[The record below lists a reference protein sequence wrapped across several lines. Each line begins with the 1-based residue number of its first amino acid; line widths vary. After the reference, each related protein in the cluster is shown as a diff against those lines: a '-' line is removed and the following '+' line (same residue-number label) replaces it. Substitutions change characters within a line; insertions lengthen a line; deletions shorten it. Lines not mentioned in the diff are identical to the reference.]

1 MPNVRRFGLAL
12 ALVLAGC
19 YAWPSRRVSD
29 IRTPGPA
36 VRVLTNGGMR
46 AAVLEGAAAVGD
58 SVIGR
63 LSRVDTLH
71 VSGWA
76 TLQAGSGER
85 TAIPVA
91 AITRLQ
97 IRELDQRRTFAP
109 LAVLGG
115 VALLVGAI
123 AAMLP
128 PTVGYP

>member
-1 MPNVRRFGLAL
+1 MRRFGLAL
-12 ALVLAGC
+12 VLVLTGC
-19 YAWPSRRVSD
+19 YAWPSRPVSD
-29 IRTPGPA
+29 IGTPGPTI
-36 VRVLTNGGMR
+36 RVLTNGGMR

-71 VSGWA
+71 VGGWA